1 MRPTLTTLHPFIS
14 ASPKN
19 TLSNLDYLT
28 IKHSHGYHSPT
39 TAKNSGQNW
48 SSDKLKMRGRILH
61 KYGFFCACKISR
73 VMTGCI
79 EGLSS
84 PPRSF
89 SCGTPILYNLS
100 PFQLELKVTVSNLL
114 KETVPMSIN
123 PTSGNTS
130 AIIKLN
136 ASLVNHSVTAQ
147 DLNNWLVYRDDN
159 GELIGWIALTDFD
172 DYQACILTTRLNR
185 LNVFSG
191 LSSYETALNFVVE
204 AR

>member
-1 MRPTLTTLHPFIS
+1 MRPFIS

-28 IKHSHGYHSPT
+28 IKHPHGYHSPT

-48 SSDKLKMRGRILH
+48 RSDFTKMRGRILY
-61 KYGFFCACKISR
+61 KYGFFYACKIPR

-79 EGLSS
+79 EESS
-84 PPRSF
+84 DSPRSF
-89 SCGTPILYNLS
+89 VSGTPILYNLS
-100 PFQLELKVTVSNLL
+100 PFQLALKVTVLQFT

-136 ASLVNHSVTAQ
+136 ASLVNHS
-147 DLNNWLVYRDDN
+147 
-159 GELIGWIALTDFD
+159 
-172 DYQACILTTRLNR
+172 
-185 LNVFSG
+185 
-191 LSSYETALNFVVE
+191 ALNFVVG
-204 AR
+204 AK